1 MYKQFVAIDTYG
13 ILPGNRTAAVM
24 AEGDDRI
31 VTALNRLTDRE
42 FTDALSASDR
52 AALSDL
58 VSEYFCD
65 TPEENGR

>member
-1 MYKQFVAIDTYG
+1 
-13 ILPGNRTAAVM
+13 M
-24 AEGDDRI
+24 AEGNDR
-31 VTALNRLTDRE
+31 VATVLNRLTDKE

-65 TPEENGR
+65 TPEENGKINAIR